1 MRLNEIH
8 ASLEDRV
15 HFFIIYI
22 REAHAQD
29 YWISPHNLYE
39 EIHYDQPKTYEER
52 EEMAGICQIELG
64 LELPMLIDTIDNA
77 TEEKYIAKPDRLF
90 VIDDAGTITYNGAQG
105 PYGFKPDEWVA
116 AILEVLGGRS

>member
-1 MRLNEIH
+1 VRLNEIY
-8 ASLEDRV
+8 ASHQDRA
-15 HFFIIYI
+15 HFFIVYI

-39 EIHYDQPKTYEER
+39 GIHVDQPKTYAER
-52 EEMAGICQIELG
+52 EEMAGVCQIELG

-90 VIDDAGTITYNGAQG
+90 VIDGTGIVTYNGAHG
-105 PYGFKPDEWVA
+105 PFGFKPDEWEA
-116 AILEVLGGRS
+116 ALLEILGKG